1 VFERVWLTWKQHRF
15 ETGLVVVF
23 GVVTAV
29 AALFEAWRLN
39 SVGFPASCLVDG
51 RVPYWYDPSAPTTV
65 CQAAGQRFHDIYNE
79 FDFGLVA
86 QAGQLL
92 PFLAG
97 LALGAQLVAGE
108 IDGGTAPF
116 AWMLADSRWKWLS
129 WKLVAAVLLLVPF
142 MLIAGMAEDVLQGA
156 INPGLS
162 AYASYGNYTAR
173 GVYWVLWA
181 VAALFGTAALG
192 TIIGRASPTVM
203 VALVICIFA
212 RGTFEPAL
220 NATILRSMAVL
231 ELPGIYTP
239 GELVVGDGGLYLDG
253 QPWSGDLQAWYQD
266 NEVCTEP
273 SPGYTECRSPDQTPE
288 QSSYAIP
295 GDQYWQVVARG
306 AAAMLAGTALFAAL
320 GFFLVGRRRPY

>member
-1 VFERVWLTWKQHRF
+1 MFERVWLTWKQHRF

-29 AALFEAWRLN
+29 SALVEAWRLN
-39 SVGFPASCLVDG
+39 SVGFPASCLSDG
-51 RVPYWYDPSAPTTV
+51 RVPYWYDPTLPVTA

-79 FDFGLVA
+79 FEFGLVA

-116 AWMLADSRWKWLS
+116 AWTLADSRWKWLL
-129 WKLVAAVLLLVPF
+129 WKLVAAVLLLVPV

-162 AYASYGNYTAR
+162 AYASYANYTAR
-173 GVYWVLWA
+173 GVFWVLWSL
-181 VAALFGTAALG
+181 AALCGTVALG
-192 TIIGRASPTVM
+192 TIIGRAAPTVM

-212 RGTFEPAL
+212 RGTLEPAL
-220 NATILRSMAVL
+220 NATILRPMAVL
-231 ELPGIYTP
+231 ELPRIHTP
-239 GELVVGDGGLYLDG
+239 GELIVGDGGLYLDG
-253 QPWSGDLQAWYQD
+253 QPISGDLQTWYD
-266 NEVCTEP
+266 THEVCTP
-273 SPGYTECRSPDQTPE
+273 FQGGISCGTPDDTPE
-288 QSSYAIP
+288 YSEYAIP
-295 GDQYWQVVARG
+295 GDRYWQVVARG
-306 AAAMLAGTALFAAL
+306 AAAMLAGTAFFAAL